1 MSKKELII
9 ASGKLIFW
17 LVEIIFSSIF
27 QRLLP
32 VIFRLVEMMF
42 QESPSFRL
50 VEADYRANNG
60 FRKKKEK
67 L

>member
-17 LVEIIFSSIF
+17 LVEIIFFSIF

-42 QESPSFRL
+42 QESLSFRL